1 MQHISSRILR
11 DQKVKRFLISHSTN
25 IRYLTGA
32 EVSFGRLVIAPGK
45 MTLFVDARYTEE
57 VKKSVNKGVSITSI
71 AELSKEIGRTK
82 QCLFEGDHVTV
93 LQLKRWKK
101 HFSNTRLLPAAGL
114 VEELRRQKTTEE
126 IRTMKK
132 AERITKDI
140 LTRIPGALRSKP
152 TERELAWKLRV
163 WTHELGADEFSFD
176 PIVAFGKHT
185 SHPHHHLTALR
196 LKKGDIVQIDMGVR
210 VDGYCSDLSRVFFTK
225 RKTTEQER
233 VHGVLMRAHD
243 NAVQAALSG
252 RTNHELDRIARALLA
267 QEGIEQ
273 AFTHALGH
281 GVGLDVHEGITISSH
296 APKQKLLQNEVIAI
310 EPGVYFPGKWGMRI
324 ESMVYVK

>member
-1 MQHISSRILR
+1 M
-11 DQKVKRFLISHSTN
+11 
-25 IRYLTGA
+25 
-32 EVSFGRLVIAPGK
+32 
-45 MTLFVDARYTEE
+45 
-57 VKKSVNKGVSITSI
+57 
-71 AELSKEIGRTK
+71 
-82 QCLFEGDHVTV
+82 
-93 LQLKRWKK
+93 
-101 HFSNTRLLPAAGL
+101 
-114 VEELRRQKTTEE
+114 
-126 IRTMKK
+126 
-132 AERITKDI
+132 
-140 LTRIPGALRSKP
+140 
-152 TERELAWKLRV
+152 
-163 WTHELGADEFSFD
+163 
-176 PIVAFGKHT
+176 AFGKHT